1 MTTTLLAL
9 LALLFGIFFFR
20 RHRTKTGFSFRHRHY
35 QRRAARELD
44 RIRQSS
50 QRNNPRWVFGQ
61 LRHLNPYV
69 FEELLLHCFERAGHR
84 VIRNTRYSG
93 DGGID
98 GRVVV
103 NGALYLIQAKRYRE
117 FIASDSLTEFAATVT
132 RHAAGGGLYIH
143 CGRTPAGGVHQ
154 ARSMGVNIISGQ
166 RLLDLVLQ
174 EKLAENLLS
183 SN

>member
-1 MTTTLLAL
+1 MTTLLAL
-9 LALLFGIFFFR
+9 LAIVIVILFAR
-20 RHRTKTGFSFRHRHY
+20 RHRAKPGFSIRHRHY

-69 FEELLLHCFERAGHR
+69 FEELLLHCFECAGHR
-84 VIRNTRYSG
+84 VIRNARYTG

-103 NGALYLIQAKRYRE
+103 NGTLYLIQAKRYRQ
-117 FIASDSLTEFAATVT
+117 FIARDSLIDFAAAIT

-143 CGRTPAGGVHQ
+143 CGRTPADGVRQ
-154 ARSMGVNIISGQ
+154 ARSMGINIISGQ

-174 EKLAENLLS
+174 EKRPETLLFP
-183 SN
+183 N